1 VLPSSPPPPP
11 FSVTRQHERFEMY
24 ASVELKAESE
34 TMILPARNIS
44 LGGVYLGA
52 DGHDLNGIALGAR
65 LDVQVFDALD
75 ESKRPVRLEA
85 QVVRVDDKGMA
96 LRWLSIDALEAAE
109 LSKLLDT
116 LKPQHEKT
124 PEKTSKKK

>member
-1 VLPSSPPPPP
+1 
-11 FSVTRQHERFEMY
+11 MY
-24 ASVELKAESE
+24 ASVELKAASE

-75 ESKRPVRLEA
+75 EAKQPVRLDA
-85 QVVRVDDKGMA
+85 QVVRVDEKGMA
-96 LRWLSIDALEAAE
+96 LRWLAVDARSAAE
-109 LSKLLDT
+109 LSKFMDR
-116 LKPQHEKT
+116 LKAKSEKSHEK
-124 PEKTSKKK
+124 K

>member
-1 VLPSSPPPPP
+1 
-11 FSVTRQHERFEMY
+11 MY